1 MCPKATSMVDDA
13 SPLNYSSGRQSG
25 TQTELCAGLGGIV
38 NPYHAKDEA
47 LPARL
52 PVETGDNEHDCGP
65 CGHARAL
72 INTHTSSAPSEHS
85 FVARHW
91 TI

>member
-1 MCPKATSMVDDA
+1 M
-13 SPLNYSSGRQSG
+13 
-25 TQTELCAGLGGIV
+25 
-38 NPYHAKDEA
+38 NPCHAKDEA

-52 PVETGDNEHDCGP
+52 PVETGGNEHDCGP
-65 CGHARAL
+65 CGQARAL

-91 TI
+91 TIYIARLGLLWLPRLAS